1 MRSRSQF
8 MLVTALVLGA
18 TAVVGTATG
27 RVWLKRQDEK
37 VRSLIDE
44 IQTLRPRFASR

>member
-1 MRSRSQF
+1 MRSRRQF
-8 MLVTALVLGA
+8 MFVTALVLGA

-27 RVWLKRQDEK
+27 RIWLKRQDDR

-44 IQTLRPRFASR
+44 IQMLHPRFALR